1 MKTTLL
7 FAVLLVISTSL
18 PAQITVTNTT
28 FPVAGDTL
36 KMAIDYTPGTIG
48 SITPPGTQNWDFTGL
63 QVEGTQN
70 TIYRPA
76 SEGSMAAQV
85 PGATLFTAPSSN
97 SEEYYKVTSTTVE
110 LMAYNGP
117 DPYGIGVNGL
127 FEYNPP
133 LAERWAPLNFFDIR
147 QASSGI
153 LRGFKSSEFPPG
165 FLSTMP
171 VSADSFR
178 YRISISLLAVVD
190 AWGSMSIP
198 GGTYDVLREK
208 RTFYRESRMDAKVP
222 PLGWLDVTDVVIQNA
237 GITAL
242 GVDTI
247 VSYHFY
253 NDVSKEPIAI
263 VTLDNNQAF
272 ATQIMF
278 KNTTVVNGLTEASAA
293 IPSVTV
299 LPNPVSDEAVFSFK
313 NFAPDGYRLAIFDKS
328 GRLTMEKSLLLNSVQ
343 TERVNLAGL
352 SPGMYFYSV
361 FNENKRVICRGKL
374 VKKPA

>member
-198 GGTYDVLREK
+198 GGTYNVLREK

-253 NDVSKEPIAI
+253 NDVSKEPVAI

-272 ATQIMF
+272 ATQIEF
-278 KNTTVVNGLTEASAA
+278 KNTALVNRLNELDAA
-293 IPSVTV
+293 KPSVSV
-299 LPNPVSDEAVFSFK
+299 SPNPFSSETVFSFQ
-313 NFAPDGYRLAIFDKS
+313 NLAPGSYRLVIFDET
-328 GRLTMEKSLLLNSVQ
+328 GRRAAEKSMLLNGTQPEHMDLSLLP
-343 TERVNLAGL
+343 EGL
-352 SPGMYFYSV
+352 YFFSL
-361 FNENKRVICRGKL
+361 FDENNRAVCRGKL